1 MNLPTSLNKN
11 NHIYINMIVALIGIT
26 VTILALAAVF
36 TDPAKAAINPQINYQ
51 GKLTNNSNV
60 AVADGAYDIVFKLY
74 TQSASGTAIYT
85 ESWTDSALWTATG
98 ATTITTNSADCGGSG
113 YTKIAYTNET
123 REESVTAGQ
132 LLWNTTDKESAVIT
146 LAVPGS
152 NYLCVG
158 SPFNA
163 WDNGDDLTNRIYV
176 INGLFSVMMGTL
188 SNLSTVDFNQTLYL
202 GVKVGTDSE
211 MIPRKILGAVPG
223 AFEADKL
230 DGIDSTAF
238 LRSDTADTAQ
248 GAITFS
254 AISTGTGA
262 GAGGIYV
269 NPLSATADYT
279 LFGLAVNGAEK
290 LKIDE
295 DGDLTTQGDLIIDGG
310 QIGISGDTDLLSLAA
325 NLLTVNGNITSS
337 GGTFG
342 NIQVGITGD
351 NEIDT
356 SSGNLILDS
365 ASGTVQITDNL
376 DFDGSIIDFSTQN
389 TAFTLQAATN
399 ALNID
404 SNTFVIDAFNDRVGI
419 GTNTPATKLEVEIGS
434 TGAVTGLLVDQQD
447 LDQIGLQVSNAAN
460 ATASLLDLDVNSVSG
475 DIVNLDWGAA
485 RTQTG
490 ALIGTDLDFTNLTT
504 DGTNYL
510 YGLHINDP
518 VSNTASTQY
527 GVYVE
532 GANWDYGIYSASD
545 VYSSGLRAGNIQI
558 GITGDNEIDTS
569 SGNLILDSASGTV
582 QLTDNLDFDG
592 SIIDFSTQN
601 TAFTLIA
608 ATNALNIDSNTLVID
623 ASNDRVGIGTNT
635 PTEKL
640 EVAGNINP
648 ATTLAYNLGTVA
660 MDTTADVTFTG
671 AGGITNFDSLG
682 ISVAS
687 AGDVNG
693 DGYNDVIVGAYGYF
707 SFTGQAYI
715 YYGGASMN
723 NTADVTFTGAA
734 VSDYFGGSVASAG
747 DVNGDGFA
755 DVIVGAKGADGG
767 GVNRGQAYIYYGGAS
782 MNNTADVTFTGA
794 ANSDWL
800 GFSVAPAGD
809 VNGDGYA
816 DVIVGA
822 LYASTNNGQAYIY
835 YGGASMNNTADVTFT
850 GAADNDSFGF
860 SVAPAGDVNGDGYND
875 VIVGAKD
882 ASSTNGQAYI
892 YYGGASMNNTADVT
906 FTGVAAADDFGID
919 VASAGDVNGDGYNDV
934 IVGAYLAG
942 VGDIGEAYIYYGGVS
957 MNNTAD
963 VTFTNAADTNIGK
976 NIIASADDVNGDG
989 YDDVMAISDG
999 SAKVFY
1005 GGASMD
1011 NTADVTFA
1019 GADSVASAGDI
1030 NSDGYPDL
1038 IVGNSS
1044 ANGANGEAYI
1054 YQGSGNRWQSVF
1066 AQNFNA
1072 SRGLQIGD
1080 VTLDRYN
1087 LLTNN
1092 SIFGITTP
1100 NWEMDKLGVGS
1111 LQDLFVAN
1119 VITVSGSAEGT
1130 SALVLTAGDARVT
1143 NGDLI
1148 VTSGEAS
1155 VTSSTT
1161 TSDVLALTSMA
1172 DSTTG
1177 DIISITADKVSGTI
1191 IDIDISGTPT
1201 LTGNLTG
1208 MDMDLSTG
1216 SIVPGA
1222 FDLTALKLTLPSTG
1236 TGDHTFAKFIDGTT
1250 TLYDFDTTSGIF
1262 NVPVSF
1268 QSAGD
1273 VSLAYDLLFT
1283 NTSEAYIK
1291 SNGPLTLDIGDPN
1304 QNHDLTLKGS
1314 GTGSVVVQ
1322 EDTTDNN
1329 TVDTYKGLS
1338 VAATSASDTDAVDTI
1353 SGIYIDATQND
1364 ADANVYGIQVANLA
1378 GTAGTGVE
1386 YGIYQAGTGWDYG
1399 LYVEDQA
1406 YFGSNVRVGA
1416 AATNTD
1422 TLNVGGI
1429 MSMYETS
1436 GATMTTNFGK
1446 LYAKSADS
1454 KLYYMNDSGTEY
1466 DLTSIGDSDWTI
1478 SGSNMYSAV
1487 AGNVG
1492 IGQATPTAKL
1502 EVEIASDGGSTG
1514 LLVDQKDLD
1523 QITAQ
1528 LANASD
1534 ATASILDL
1542 DVNSV
1547 SGDIVNLDWGAA
1559 KTQTGAL
1566 IGTDLD
1572 FTNLTTDGTNY
1583 LYGLHINDPVSNT
1596 ASTQYGVYV
1605 EGTNWDY
1612 GIYSASDI
1620 YATGGKLGNIQVGIT
1635 GDNEIDTSSGN
1646 LTLDSASGTVTID
1659 DVAIVTG
1666 SAEGS
1671 NALTITAGDLRLTDG
1686 DLIVAGGEASI
1697 TSSTITSDVLAL
1709 TSVADSTTGD
1719 IISITADKVSGTII
1733 DIDISGTPTL
1743 TGNLTGLD
1751 MDLST
1756 GSIVPGAYD
1765 LTALKLTLPSSGT
1778 GDHTF
1783 AKFIDGSTTLYD
1795 FDETTAI
1802 FNVPVSIQSAG
1813 DVTLAYDLKF
1823 TNGSAAYIKSD
1834 GPLYIDAGDPDQ
1846 NHDLTLSASGEGAV
1860 IAKGRFAGE
1869 RGSTQT
1875 MADDGAVNADY
1886 LVQPVVGD
1894 NVDDALLDT
1903 DPAIEN
1909 GISGQLLIIE
1919 GTAAANQEVNLAD
1932 AAGVQLGA
1940 ANRVLGTNDTLLV
1953 YYNGTD
1959 WIELAYGNNDGA
1971 DLAEYYWT
1979 KDTDLKPGDLVALAE
1994 VAPGDLAADQA
2005 DCLDRRLEGV
2015 KRQMLKEQKELVGGE
2030 DLDNVNT
2037 EEKLD
2042 TIDQIKADAESVK
2055 VPDELVASITA
2066 QCQAENSSNILQ
2078 VRKTLPGDQAIVG
2091 IVSSSPALLIGGEME
2106 LRNKNLVPVGLAG
2119 RVPVQVTAEAGPV
2132 KRGDLL
2138 IPSPTVP
2145 GAVMKYDQKWL
2156 KEQMAYC
2163 WKATSGTA
2171 SLRGESLPNGQTNDE
2186 AISAGN
2192 NEIASPPD
2200 SGQAA
2205 RNDVATKSALIASQ
2219 AKEGET
2225 CLATLDEMPEEARA
2239 AVVER
2244 PLYDSQ
2250 NIPVIALALEDAAT
2264 GTATIMAMIKDGFL
2278 TGPTQRQVT
2287 GADNSVITLSIIEQN
2302 GALTLGTGDGQ
2313 INQTLPGLIQLA
2325 PDGTLI
2331 INKLKTSELE
2341 VQGGITIIDR
2351 ENGQPYCVF
2360 MSGGL
2365 MQTAPGKCLIFPAG
2379 LAGSAQ
2385 ESVEPPTSTPDDLTN
2400 IYNDWLN
2407 QNPDLADELNGLS
2420 PGATAGATTE
2430 EPAPA
2435 SEETESI
2442 PAAVDPL
2449 NFDQE
2454 LVLPIPSEPVV
2465 IGEPNVVP
2473 PVDLVP
2479 IDPAT
2484 TPSPALNPEQ
2494 AAAVGDI
2501 VNLLNTPDALTNE

>member
-1236 TGDHTFAKFIDGTT
+1236 AGDHTFAKFIDGTT

-1559 KTQTGAL
+1559 KTQTGNI

-1572 FTNLTTDGTNY
+1572 FTNLTTDGSSY
-1583 LYGLHINDPVSNT
+1583 LYGLRVNDPVSNT

>member
-1559 KTQTGAL
+1559 KTQTGNI

-1572 FTNLTTDGTNY
+1572 FTNLTTDGSSY
-1583 LYGLHINDPVSNT
+1583 LYGLRVNDPVSNT

>member
-1 MNLPTSLNKN
+1 MNNTADVTFTGVAAADDFGIDVASAGDVNGDGYNDVIVGAYLAGVGDIGEAYIYYGGVSMNNTADVTFTNAADTNIGKN
-11 NHIYINMIVALIGIT
+11 IIASADDINSDGYPDLIVGNSSANGANGEAYI
-26 VTILALAAVF
+26 
-36 TDPAKAAINPQINYQ
+36 YQ
-51 GKLTNNSNV
+51 GSGNRWQSVFAQNFNASRGLQIGDVTLDRYNLLTNNSIFGITTPNWEMDKLGVGSLQDLFVANV
-60 AVADGAYDIVFKLY
+60 ITVSGSAEGTSALVLTAGDARVTNGDLIVTSGEASVTSSTTTSDVLALTSMADSTTGDIISITADKV
-74 TQSASGTAIYT
+74 SGTIIDIDISGT
-85 ESWTDSALWTATG
+85 PTLTG
-98 ATTITTNSADCGGSG
+98 N
-113 YTKIAYTNET
+113 
-123 REESVTAGQ
+123 
-132 LLWNTTDKESAVIT
+132 
-146 LAVPGS
+146 
-152 NYLCVG
+152 
-158 SPFNA
+158 
-163 WDNGDDLTNRIYV
+163 LT
-176 INGLFSVMMGTL
+176 GMDMD
-188 SNLSTVDFNQTLYL
+188 LST
-202 GVKVGTDSE
+202 GS
-211 MIPRKILGAVPG
+211 IVPG
-223 AFEADKL
+223 AFDLTALKL
-230 DGIDSTAF
+230 T
-238 LRSDTADTAQ
+238 LP
-248 GAITFS
+248 
-254 AISTGTGA
+254 STGTGDHTFAKFIDGTTTLYDFDTTSGIFNVPVSFQSA
-262 GAGGIYV
+262 GDVSLAYDLLFTNTSEAYIKSNGPLTLDIGDPNQNHDLTLKGSGTGSVVVQEDTTDNNTVDTYKGLSVAATSASDTDAVDTISGIYID
-269 NPLSATADYT
+269 ATQNDADANVY
-279 LFGLAVNGAEK
+279 
-290 LKIDE
+290 
-295 DGDLTTQGDLIIDGG
+295 
-310 QIGISGDTDLLSLAA
+310 GIQVA
-325 NLLTVNGNITSS
+325 NLA
-337 GGTFG
+337 GTAGTGVEYGIYKAGTGWDYGLYVEDQAYFG
-342 NIQVGITGD
+342 SNVRVG
-351 NEIDT
+351 
-356 SSGNLILDS
+356 
-365 ASGTVQITDNL
+365 A
-376 DFDGSIIDFSTQN
+376 
-389 TAFTLQAATN
+389 AATN
-399 ALNID
+399 TDTLNVGGIMSMYQTSGATMTTNFGKLYAKSAD
-404 SNTFVIDAFNDRVGI
+404 SKLYYMNDSGTEYDLTSIGDSDWTISGSNMYSAVAGNVGI
-419 GTNTPATKLEVEIGS
+419 GQATPTAKLEVEIASDGGS
-434 TGAVTGLLVDQQD
+434 TGLLVDQKD
-447 LDQIGLQVSNAAN
+447 LDQITAQLANASD
-460 ATASLLDLDVNSVSG
+460 ATASILDLDVNSVSG

-485 RTQTG
+485 KTQTG

-682 ISVAS
+682 ISGAS

-1273 VSLAYDLLFT
+1273 
-1283 NTSEAYIK
+1283 
-1291 SNGPLTLDIGDPN
+1291 
-1304 QNHDLTLKGS
+1304 
-1314 GTGSVVVQ
+1314 
-1322 EDTTDNN
+1322 
-1329 TVDTYKGLS
+1329 
-1338 VAATSASDTDAVDTI
+1338 
-1353 SGIYIDATQND
+1353 
-1364 ADANVYGIQVANLA
+1364 
-1378 GTAGTGVE
+1378 
-1386 YGIYQAGTGWDYG
+1386 
-1399 LYVEDQA
+1399 
-1406 YFGSNVRVGA
+1406 
-1416 AATNTD
+1416 
-1422 TLNVGGI
+1422 
-1429 MSMYETS
+1429 
-1436 GATMTTNFGK
+1436 
-1446 LYAKSADS
+1446 
-1454 KLYYMNDSGTEY
+1454 
-1466 DLTSIGDSDWTI
+1466 
-1478 SGSNMYSAV
+1478 
-1487 AGNVG
+1487 
-1492 IGQATPTAKL
+1492 
-1502 EVEIASDGGSTG
+1502 
-1514 LLVDQKDLD
+1514 
-1523 QITAQ
+1523 
-1528 LANASD
+1528 
-1534 ATASILDL
+1534 
-1542 DVNSV
+1542 
-1547 SGDIVNLDWGAA
+1547 
-1559 KTQTGAL
+1559 
-1566 IGTDLD
+1566 
-1572 FTNLTTDGTNY
+1572 
-1583 LYGLHINDPVSNT
+1583 
-1596 ASTQYGVYV
+1596 
-1605 EGTNWDY
+1605 
-1612 GIYSASDI
+1612 
-1620 YATGGKLGNIQVGIT
+1620 
-1635 GDNEIDTSSGN
+1635 
-1646 LTLDSASGTVTID
+1646 
-1659 DVAIVTG
+1659 
-1666 SAEGS
+1666 
-1671 NALTITAGDLRLTDG
+1671 
-1686 DLIVAGGEASI
+1686 
-1697 TSSTITSDVLAL
+1697 
-1709 TSVADSTTGD
+1709 
-1719 IISITADKVSGTII
+1719 
-1733 DIDISGTPTL
+1733 
-1743 TGNLTGLD
+1743 
-1751 MDLST
+1751 
-1756 GSIVPGAYD
+1756 
-1765 LTALKLTLPSSGT
+1765 
-1778 GDHTF
+1778 
-1783 AKFIDGSTTLYD
+1783 
-1795 FDETTAI
+1795 
-1802 FNVPVSIQSAG
+1802 
-1813 DVTLAYDLKF
+1813 
-1823 TNGSAAYIKSD
+1823 
-1834 GPLYIDAGDPDQ
+1834 
-1846 NHDLTLSASGEGAV
+1846 
-1860 IAKGRFAGE
+1860 
-1869 RGSTQT
+1869 
-1875 MADDGAVNADY
+1875 
-1886 LVQPVVGD
+1886 
-1894 NVDDALLDT
+1894 
-1903 DPAIEN
+1903 
-1909 GISGQLLIIE
+1909 
-1919 GTAAANQEVNLAD
+1919 
-1932 AAGVQLGA
+1932 
-1940 ANRVLGTNDTLLV
+1940 
-1953 YYNGTD
+1953 
-1959 WIELAYGNNDGA
+1959 
-1971 DLAEYYWT
+1971 
-1979 KDTDLKPGDLVALAE
+1979 
-1994 VAPGDLAADQA
+1994 
-2005 DCLDRRLEGV
+2005 
-2015 KRQMLKEQKELVGGE
+2015 
-2030 DLDNVNT
+2030 
-2037 EEKLD
+2037 
-2042 TIDQIKADAESVK
+2042 
-2055 VPDELVASITA
+2055 
-2066 QCQAENSSNILQ
+2066 
-2078 VRKTLPGDQAIVG
+2078 
-2091 IVSSSPALLIGGEME
+2091 
-2106 LRNKNLVPVGLAG
+2106 
-2119 RVPVQVTAEAGPV
+2119 
-2132 KRGDLL
+2132 
-2138 IPSPTVP
+2138 
-2145 GAVMKYDQKWL
+2145 
-2156 KEQMAYC
+2156 
-2163 WKATSGTA
+2163 
-2171 SLRGESLPNGQTNDE
+2171 
-2186 AISAGN
+2186 
-2192 NEIASPPD
+2192 
-2200 SGQAA
+2200 
-2205 RNDVATKSALIASQ
+2205 
-2219 AKEGET
+2219 
-2225 CLATLDEMPEEARA
+2225 
-2239 AVVER
+2239 
-2244 PLYDSQ
+2244 
-2250 NIPVIALALEDAAT
+2250 
-2264 GTATIMAMIKDGFL
+2264 
-2278 TGPTQRQVT
+2278 
-2287 GADNSVITLSIIEQN
+2287 
-2302 GALTLGTGDGQ
+2302 
-2313 INQTLPGLIQLA
+2313 
-2325 PDGTLI
+2325 
-2331 INKLKTSELE
+2331 
-2341 VQGGITIIDR
+2341 
-2351 ENGQPYCVF
+2351 
-2360 MSGGL
+2360 
-2365 MQTAPGKCLIFPAG
+2365 
-2379 LAGSAQ
+2379 
-2385 ESVEPPTSTPDDLTN
+2385 
-2400 IYNDWLN
+2400 
-2407 QNPDLADELNGLS
+2407 
-2420 PGATAGATTE
+2420 
-2430 EPAPA
+2430 
-2435 SEETESI
+2435 
-2442 PAAVDPL
+2442 
-2449 NFDQE
+2449 
-2454 LVLPIPSEPVV
+2454 
-2465 IGEPNVVP
+2465 
-2473 PVDLVP
+2473 
-2479 IDPAT
+2479 
-2484 TPSPALNPEQ
+2484 
-2494 AAAVGDI
+2494 
-2501 VNLLNTPDALTNE
+2501 

>member
-545 VYSSGLRAGNIQI
+545 VYSSGGTFGNIQVGITGDNEIDTSSGNLILDSASGTVQITDNLDFDGSIIDFSTQNTAFTLQAATNALNIDSNTFVIDAFNDRVGIGTNTPATKLEVEIGSTGAVTGLLVDQQDLDQIGLQVSNASDATASILDLDVNSVSGDIVNLDWGAAKTQTGALIGTDLDFTNLTTDGTNYLYGLHINDPVSNTASSQYGVYVEGANWDYGIYSASDVYSSGLRAGNIQI

-693 DGYNDVIVGAYGYF
+693 DG
-707 SFTGQAYI
+707 
-715 YYGGASMN
+715 
-723 NTADVTFTGAA
+723 
-734 VSDYFGGSVASAG
+734 
-747 DVNGDGFA
+747 FA

-809 VNGDGYA
+809 VNGDGY
-816 DVIVGA
+816 
-822 LYASTNNGQAYIY
+822 T
-835 YGGASMNNTADVTFT
+835 
-850 GAADNDSFGF
+850 
-860 SVAPAGDVNGDGYND
+860 D

-1148 VTSGEAS
+1148 LTSCEAS

-1314 GTGSVVVQ
+1314 GPGSVVVQ

-1329 TVDTYKGLS
+1329 TVDSYKGLS

-1454 KLYYMNDSGTEY
+1454 KIYYMNDSGTEY

-1514 LLVDQKDLD
+1514 LLVDQKELD

-1559 KTQTGAL
+1559 KTQTGNI

-1572 FTNLTTDGTNY
+1572 FTNLTTDGSSY
-1583 LYGLHINDPVSNT
+1583 LYGLRVNDPVSNT

-1620 YATGGKLGNIQVGIT
+1620 YATGGKLGNIQVG
-1635 GDNEIDTSSGN
+1635 
-1646 LTLDSASGTVTID
+1646 
-1659 DVAIVTG
+1659 
-1666 SAEGS
+1666 
-1671 NALTITAGDLRLTDG
+1671 
-1686 DLIVAGGEASI
+1686 
-1697 TSSTITSDVLAL
+1697 
-1709 TSVADSTTGD
+1709 
-1719 IISITADKVSGTII
+1719 
-1733 DIDISGTPTL
+1733 
-1743 TGNLTGLD
+1743 
-1751 MDLST
+1751 
-1756 GSIVPGAYD
+1756 
-1765 LTALKLTLPSSGT
+1765 
-1778 GDHTF
+1778 
-1783 AKFIDGSTTLYD
+1783 
-1795 FDETTAI
+1795 
-1802 FNVPVSIQSAG
+1802 
-1813 DVTLAYDLKF
+1813 
-1823 TNGSAAYIKSD
+1823 
-1834 GPLYIDAGDPDQ
+1834 
-1846 NHDLTLSASGEGAV
+1846 
-1860 IAKGRFAGE
+1860 
-1869 RGSTQT
+1869 
-1875 MADDGAVNADY
+1875 
-1886 LVQPVVGD
+1886 
-1894 NVDDALLDT
+1894 
-1903 DPAIEN
+1903 
-1909 GISGQLLIIE
+1909 
-1919 GTAAANQEVNLAD
+1919 
-1932 AAGVQLGA
+1932 
-1940 ANRVLGTNDTLLV
+1940 
-1953 YYNGTD
+1953 
-1959 WIELAYGNNDGA
+1959 
-1971 DLAEYYWT
+1971 
-1979 KDTDLKPGDLVALAE
+1979 
-1994 VAPGDLAADQA
+1994 
-2005 DCLDRRLEGV
+2005 
-2015 KRQMLKEQKELVGGE
+2015 
-2030 DLDNVNT
+2030 
-2037 EEKLD
+2037 
-2042 TIDQIKADAESVK
+2042 
-2055 VPDELVASITA
+2055 
-2066 QCQAENSSNILQ
+2066 
-2078 VRKTLPGDQAIVG
+2078 
-2091 IVSSSPALLIGGEME
+2091 
-2106 LRNKNLVPVGLAG
+2106 
-2119 RVPVQVTAEAGPV
+2119 
-2132 KRGDLL
+2132 
-2138 IPSPTVP
+2138 
-2145 GAVMKYDQKWL
+2145 
-2156 KEQMAYC
+2156 
-2163 WKATSGTA
+2163 
-2171 SLRGESLPNGQTNDE
+2171 
-2186 AISAGN
+2186 
-2192 NEIASPPD
+2192 
-2200 SGQAA
+2200 
-2205 RNDVATKSALIASQ
+2205 
-2219 AKEGET
+2219 
-2225 CLATLDEMPEEARA
+2225 
-2239 AVVER
+2239 
-2244 PLYDSQ
+2244 
-2250 NIPVIALALEDAAT
+2250 
-2264 GTATIMAMIKDGFL
+2264 
-2278 TGPTQRQVT
+2278 
-2287 GADNSVITLSIIEQN
+2287 
-2302 GALTLGTGDGQ
+2302 
-2313 INQTLPGLIQLA
+2313 
-2325 PDGTLI
+2325 
-2331 INKLKTSELE
+2331 
-2341 VQGGITIIDR
+2341 
-2351 ENGQPYCVF
+2351 
-2360 MSGGL
+2360 
-2365 MQTAPGKCLIFPAG
+2365 
-2379 LAGSAQ
+2379 
-2385 ESVEPPTSTPDDLTN
+2385 
-2400 IYNDWLN
+2400 
-2407 QNPDLADELNGLS
+2407 
-2420 PGATAGATTE
+2420 
-2430 EPAPA
+2430 
-2435 SEETESI
+2435 
-2442 PAAVDPL
+2442 
-2449 NFDQE
+2449 
-2454 LVLPIPSEPVV
+2454 
-2465 IGEPNVVP
+2465 
-2473 PVDLVP
+2473 
-2479 IDPAT
+2479 
-2484 TPSPALNPEQ
+2484 
-2494 AAAVGDI
+2494 
-2501 VNLLNTPDALTNE
+2501 

>member
-1 MNLPTSLNKN
+1 
-11 NHIYINMIVALIGIT
+11 
-26 VTILALAAVF
+26 
-36 TDPAKAAINPQINYQ
+36 
-51 GKLTNNSNV
+51 
-60 AVADGAYDIVFKLY
+60 
-74 TQSASGTAIYT
+74 
-85 ESWTDSALWTATG
+85 
-98 ATTITTNSADCGGSG
+98 
-113 YTKIAYTNET
+113 
-123 REESVTAGQ
+123 
-132 LLWNTTDKESAVIT
+132 
-146 LAVPGS
+146 
-152 NYLCVG
+152 
-158 SPFNA
+158 
-163 WDNGDDLTNRIYV
+163 
-176 INGLFSVMMGTL
+176 
-188 SNLSTVDFNQTLYL
+188 
-202 GVKVGTDSE
+202 
-211 MIPRKILGAVPG
+211 
-223 AFEADKL
+223 
-230 DGIDSTAF
+230 
-238 LRSDTADTAQ
+238 
-248 GAITFS
+248 
-254 AISTGTGA
+254 
-262 GAGGIYV
+262 
-269 NPLSATADYT
+269 
-279 LFGLAVNGAEK
+279 
-290 LKIDE
+290 
-295 DGDLTTQGDLIIDGG
+295 
-310 QIGISGDTDLLSLAA
+310 
-325 NLLTVNGNITSS
+325 
-337 GGTFG
+337 
-342 NIQVGITGD
+342 
-351 NEIDT
+351 
-356 SSGNLILDS
+356 
-365 ASGTVQITDNL
+365 
-376 DFDGSIIDFSTQN
+376 
-389 TAFTLQAATN
+389 
-399 ALNID
+399 
-404 SNTFVIDAFNDRVGI
+404 
-419 GTNTPATKLEVEIGS
+419 
-434 TGAVTGLLVDQQD
+434 
-447 LDQIGLQVSNAAN
+447 
-460 ATASLLDLDVNSVSG
+460 
-475 DIVNLDWGAA
+475 
-485 RTQTG
+485 
-490 ALIGTDLDFTNLTT
+490 
-504 DGTNYL
+504 
-510 YGLHINDP
+510 
-518 VSNTASTQY
+518 
-527 GVYVE
+527 
-532 GANWDYGIYSASD
+532 
-545 VYSSGLRAGNIQI
+545 
-558 GITGDNEIDTS
+558 
-569 SGNLILDSASGTV
+569 
-582 QLTDNLDFDG
+582 
-592 SIIDFSTQN
+592 
-601 TAFTLIA
+601 
-608 ATNALNIDSNTLVID
+608 
-623 ASNDRVGIGTNT
+623 
-635 PTEKL
+635 
-640 EVAGNINP
+640 
-648 ATTLAYNLGTVA
+648 
-660 MDTTADVTFTG
+660 
-671 AGGITNFDSLG
+671 
-682 ISVAS
+682 
-687 AGDVNG
+687 
-693 DGYNDVIVGAYGYF
+693 
-707 SFTGQAYI
+707 
-715 YYGGASMN
+715 
-723 NTADVTFTGAA
+723 
-734 VSDYFGGSVASAG
+734 
-747 DVNGDGFA
+747 
-755 DVIVGAKGADGG
+755 
-767 GVNRGQAYIYYGGAS
+767 
-782 MNNTADVTFTGA
+782 
-794 ANSDWL
+794 
-800 GFSVAPAGD
+800 
-809 VNGDGYA
+809 
-816 DVIVGA
+816 
-822 LYASTNNGQAYIY
+822 
-835 YGGASMNNTADVTFT
+835 
-850 GAADNDSFGF
+850 
-860 SVAPAGDVNGDGYND
+860 
-875 VIVGAKD
+875 
-882 ASSTNGQAYI
+882 
-892 YYGGASMNNTADVT
+892 MNNTADVT

-976 NIIASADDVNGDG
+976 NIIASAD
-989 YDDVMAISDG
+989 
-999 SAKVFY
+999 
-1005 GGASMD
+1005 
-1011 NTADVTFA
+1011 
-1019 GADSVASAGDI
+1019 DI

-1559 KTQTGAL
+1559 KTQTGNI

-1572 FTNLTTDGTNY
+1572 FTNLTTDGSSY
-1583 LYGLHINDPVSNT
+1583 LYGLRVNDPVSNT

-1719 IISITADKVSGTII
+1719 LLSITADKVSGTII
-1733 DIDISGTPTL
+1733 DIDMSGTPTL

-1756 GSIVPGAYD
+1756 GSIVPGVYD
-1765 LTALKLTLPSSGT
+1765 LTALKLTLPSTGT

-1802 FNVPVSIQSAG
+1802 FNVPVTIQSAG

-1875 MADDGAVNADY
+1875 MADDGAGNADY

-1909 GISGQLLIIE
+1909 DISGQLLIIE
-1919 GTAAANQEVNLAD
+1919 STAAANQEVNLAD

-1994 VAPGDLAADQA
+1994 GAPGDLAADQA

-2015 KRQMLKEQKELVGGE
+2015 KRQMLKEQKELAGGE

-2055 VPDELVASITA
+2055 VQDELVASITA

-2219 AKEGET
+2219 AKECET

-2264 GTATIMAMIKDGFL
+2264 GTPTLMAMIKDGFL
-2278 TGPTQRQVT
+2278 TVPTQHQIT
-2287 GADNSVITLSIIEQN
+2287 DADNSVITLSIIEQN

-2420 PGATAGATTE
+2420 PGATASATTE
-2430 EPAPA
+2430 E
-2435 SEETESI
+2435 

-2465 IGEPNVVP
+2465 IDDPNIVQPADLMPIEP
-2473 PVDLVP
+2473 
-2479 IDPAT
+2479 T
-2484 TPSPALNPEQ
+2484 TTSPAVLNPEQ

>member
-1559 KTQTGAL
+1559 KTQTGNI

-1572 FTNLTTDGTNY
+1572 FTNLTTDGSSY
-1583 LYGLHINDPVSNT
+1583 LYGLRVNDPVSNT

-2420 PGATAGATTE
+2420 PGATASATTE

>member
-434 TGAVTGLLVDQQD
+434 TGAVTGLFVDQQD

-767 GVNRGQAYIYYGGAS
+767 GVNS
-782 MNNTADVTFTGA
+782 
-794 ANSDWL
+794 
-800 GFSVAPAGD
+800 
-809 VNGDGYA
+809 
-816 DVIVGA
+816 
-822 LYASTNNGQAYIY
+822 GQAYIY

-1314 GTGSVVVQ
+1314 GPGSVVVQ

-1329 TVDTYKGLS
+1329 TVDSYKGLS

-1547 SGDIVNLDWGAA
+1547 SGDIV
-1559 KTQTGAL
+1559 
-1566 IGTDLD
+1566 
-1572 FTNLTTDGTNY
+1572 
-1583 LYGLHINDPVSNT
+1583 
-1596 ASTQYGVYV
+1596 
-1605 EGTNWDY
+1605 
-1612 GIYSASDI
+1612 
-1620 YATGGKLGNIQVGIT
+1620 
-1635 GDNEIDTSSGN
+1635 
-1646 LTLDSASGTVTID
+1646 
-1659 DVAIVTG
+1659 
-1666 SAEGS
+1666 
-1671 NALTITAGDLRLTDG
+1671 
-1686 DLIVAGGEASI
+1686 
-1697 TSSTITSDVLAL
+1697 
-1709 TSVADSTTGD
+1709 
-1719 IISITADKVSGTII
+1719 
-1733 DIDISGTPTL
+1733 
-1743 TGNLTGLD
+1743 
-1751 MDLST
+1751 
-1756 GSIVPGAYD
+1756 
-1765 LTALKLTLPSSGT
+1765 
-1778 GDHTF
+1778 
-1783 AKFIDGSTTLYD
+1783 
-1795 FDETTAI
+1795 
-1802 FNVPVSIQSAG
+1802 
-1813 DVTLAYDLKF
+1813 
-1823 TNGSAAYIKSD
+1823 
-1834 GPLYIDAGDPDQ
+1834 
-1846 NHDLTLSASGEGAV
+1846 
-1860 IAKGRFAGE
+1860 
-1869 RGSTQT
+1869 
-1875 MADDGAVNADY
+1875 
-1886 LVQPVVGD
+1886 
-1894 NVDDALLDT
+1894 
-1903 DPAIEN
+1903 
-1909 GISGQLLIIE
+1909 
-1919 GTAAANQEVNLAD
+1919 
-1932 AAGVQLGA
+1932 
-1940 ANRVLGTNDTLLV
+1940 
-1953 YYNGTD
+1953 
-1959 WIELAYGNNDGA
+1959 
-1971 DLAEYYWT
+1971 
-1979 KDTDLKPGDLVALAE
+1979 
-1994 VAPGDLAADQA
+1994 
-2005 DCLDRRLEGV
+2005 
-2015 KRQMLKEQKELVGGE
+2015 
-2030 DLDNVNT
+2030 
-2037 EEKLD
+2037 
-2042 TIDQIKADAESVK
+2042 
-2055 VPDELVASITA
+2055 
-2066 QCQAENSSNILQ
+2066 
-2078 VRKTLPGDQAIVG
+2078 
-2091 IVSSSPALLIGGEME
+2091 
-2106 LRNKNLVPVGLAG
+2106 
-2119 RVPVQVTAEAGPV
+2119 
-2132 KRGDLL
+2132 
-2138 IPSPTVP
+2138 
-2145 GAVMKYDQKWL
+2145 
-2156 KEQMAYC
+2156 
-2163 WKATSGTA
+2163 
-2171 SLRGESLPNGQTNDE
+2171 
-2186 AISAGN
+2186 
-2192 NEIASPPD
+2192 
-2200 SGQAA
+2200 
-2205 RNDVATKSALIASQ
+2205 
-2219 AKEGET
+2219 
-2225 CLATLDEMPEEARA
+2225 
-2239 AVVER
+2239 
-2244 PLYDSQ
+2244 
-2250 NIPVIALALEDAAT
+2250 
-2264 GTATIMAMIKDGFL
+2264 
-2278 TGPTQRQVT
+2278 
-2287 GADNSVITLSIIEQN
+2287 
-2302 GALTLGTGDGQ
+2302 
-2313 INQTLPGLIQLA
+2313 
-2325 PDGTLI
+2325 
-2331 INKLKTSELE
+2331 
-2341 VQGGITIIDR
+2341 
-2351 ENGQPYCVF
+2351 
-2360 MSGGL
+2360 
-2365 MQTAPGKCLIFPAG
+2365 
-2379 LAGSAQ
+2379 
-2385 ESVEPPTSTPDDLTN
+2385 
-2400 IYNDWLN
+2400 
-2407 QNPDLADELNGLS
+2407 
-2420 PGATAGATTE
+2420 
-2430 EPAPA
+2430 
-2435 SEETESI
+2435 
-2442 PAAVDPL
+2442 
-2449 NFDQE
+2449 
-2454 LVLPIPSEPVV
+2454 
-2465 IGEPNVVP
+2465 
-2473 PVDLVP
+2473 
-2479 IDPAT
+2479 
-2484 TPSPALNPEQ
+2484 
-2494 AAAVGDI
+2494 
-2501 VNLLNTPDALTNE
+2501 

>member
-1 MNLPTSLNKN
+1 
-11 NHIYINMIVALIGIT
+11 
-26 VTILALAAVF
+26 
-36 TDPAKAAINPQINYQ
+36 
-51 GKLTNNSNV
+51 
-60 AVADGAYDIVFKLY
+60 
-74 TQSASGTAIYT
+74 
-85 ESWTDSALWTATG
+85 
-98 ATTITTNSADCGGSG
+98 
-113 YTKIAYTNET
+113 
-123 REESVTAGQ
+123 
-132 LLWNTTDKESAVIT
+132 
-146 LAVPGS
+146 
-152 NYLCVG
+152 
-158 SPFNA
+158 
-163 WDNGDDLTNRIYV
+163 
-176 INGLFSVMMGTL
+176 
-188 SNLSTVDFNQTLYL
+188 
-202 GVKVGTDSE
+202 
-211 MIPRKILGAVPG
+211 
-223 AFEADKL
+223 
-230 DGIDSTAF
+230 
-238 LRSDTADTAQ
+238 
-248 GAITFS
+248 
-254 AISTGTGA
+254 
-262 GAGGIYV
+262 
-269 NPLSATADYT
+269 
-279 LFGLAVNGAEK
+279 
-290 LKIDE
+290 
-295 DGDLTTQGDLIIDGG
+295 
-310 QIGISGDTDLLSLAA
+310 
-325 NLLTVNGNITSS
+325 
-337 GGTFG
+337 
-342 NIQVGITGD
+342 
-351 NEIDT
+351 
-356 SSGNLILDS
+356 
-365 ASGTVQITDNL
+365 
-376 DFDGSIIDFSTQN
+376 
-389 TAFTLQAATN
+389 
-399 ALNID
+399 
-404 SNTFVIDAFNDRVGI
+404 
-419 GTNTPATKLEVEIGS
+419 
-434 TGAVTGLLVDQQD
+434 
-447 LDQIGLQVSNAAN
+447 
-460 ATASLLDLDVNSVSG
+460 
-475 DIVNLDWGAA
+475 
-485 RTQTG
+485 
-490 ALIGTDLDFTNLTT
+490 
-504 DGTNYL
+504 
-510 YGLHINDP
+510 
-518 VSNTASTQY
+518 
-527 GVYVE
+527 
-532 GANWDYGIYSASD
+532 
-545 VYSSGLRAGNIQI
+545 
-558 GITGDNEIDTS
+558 
-569 SGNLILDSASGTV
+569 
-582 QLTDNLDFDG
+582 
-592 SIIDFSTQN
+592 
-601 TAFTLIA
+601 
-608 ATNALNIDSNTLVID
+608 
-623 ASNDRVGIGTNT
+623 
-635 PTEKL
+635 
-640 EVAGNINP
+640 
-648 ATTLAYNLGTVA
+648 
-660 MDTTADVTFTG
+660 
-671 AGGITNFDSLG
+671 
-682 ISVAS
+682 
-687 AGDVNG
+687 
-693 DGYNDVIVGAYGYF
+693 
-707 SFTGQAYI
+707 
-715 YYGGASMN
+715 
-723 NTADVTFTGAA
+723 
-734 VSDYFGGSVASAG
+734 
-747 DVNGDGFA
+747 
-755 DVIVGAKGADGG
+755 
-767 GVNRGQAYIYYGGAS
+767 
-782 MNNTADVTFTGA
+782 
-794 ANSDWL
+794 
-800 GFSVAPAGD
+800 
-809 VNGDGYA
+809 
-816 DVIVGA
+816 
-822 LYASTNNGQAYIY
+822 
-835 YGGASMNNTADVTFT
+835 
-850 GAADNDSFGF
+850 
-860 SVAPAGDVNGDGYND
+860 
-875 VIVGAKD
+875 
-882 ASSTNGQAYI
+882 
-892 YYGGASMNNTADVT
+892 MNNTADVT

-1236 TGDHTFAKFIDGTT
+1236 TGDHTFAKFIDG
-1250 TLYDFDTTSGIF
+1250 
-1262 NVPVSF
+1262 
-1268 QSAGD
+1268 
-1273 VSLAYDLLFT
+1273 
-1283 NTSEAYIK
+1283 
-1291 SNGPLTLDIGDPN
+1291 
-1304 QNHDLTLKGS
+1304 
-1314 GTGSVVVQ
+1314 
-1322 EDTTDNN
+1322 
-1329 TVDTYKGLS
+1329 
-1338 VAATSASDTDAVDTI
+1338 
-1353 SGIYIDATQND
+1353 
-1364 ADANVYGIQVANLA
+1364 
-1378 GTAGTGVE
+1378 
-1386 YGIYQAGTGWDYG
+1386 
-1399 LYVEDQA
+1399 
-1406 YFGSNVRVGA
+1406 
-1416 AATNTD
+1416 
-1422 TLNVGGI
+1422 
-1429 MSMYETS
+1429 
-1436 GATMTTNFGK
+1436 
-1446 LYAKSADS
+1446 
-1454 KLYYMNDSGTEY
+1454 
-1466 DLTSIGDSDWTI
+1466 
-1478 SGSNMYSAV
+1478 
-1487 AGNVG
+1487 
-1492 IGQATPTAKL
+1492 
-1502 EVEIASDGGSTG
+1502 
-1514 LLVDQKDLD
+1514 
-1523 QITAQ
+1523 
-1528 LANASD
+1528 
-1534 ATASILDL
+1534 
-1542 DVNSV
+1542 
-1547 SGDIVNLDWGAA
+1547 
-1559 KTQTGAL
+1559 
-1566 IGTDLD
+1566 
-1572 FTNLTTDGTNY
+1572 
-1583 LYGLHINDPVSNT
+1583 
-1596 ASTQYGVYV
+1596 
-1605 EGTNWDY
+1605 
-1612 GIYSASDI
+1612 
-1620 YATGGKLGNIQVGIT
+1620 
-1635 GDNEIDTSSGN
+1635 
-1646 LTLDSASGTVTID
+1646 
-1659 DVAIVTG
+1659 
-1666 SAEGS
+1666 
-1671 NALTITAGDLRLTDG
+1671 
-1686 DLIVAGGEASI
+1686 
-1697 TSSTITSDVLAL
+1697 
-1709 TSVADSTTGD
+1709 
-1719 IISITADKVSGTII
+1719 
-1733 DIDISGTPTL
+1733 
-1743 TGNLTGLD
+1743 
-1751 MDLST
+1751 
-1756 GSIVPGAYD
+1756 
-1765 LTALKLTLPSSGT
+1765 
-1778 GDHTF
+1778 
-1783 AKFIDGSTTLYD
+1783 STTLYD

-1802 FNVPVSIQSAG
+1802 FNVPVTIQSAG

-1846 NHDLTLSASGEGAV
+1846 NHDLTLSDSGEGAV

-1875 MADDGAVNADY
+1875 MADDGAGNADY

-2015 KRQMLKEQKELVGGE
+2015 KRQMLKEQKELAGGE

-2264 GTATIMAMIKDGFL
+2264 GTATI
-2278 TGPTQRQVT
+2278 
-2287 GADNSVITLSIIEQN
+2287 
-2302 GALTLGTGDGQ
+2302 
-2313 INQTLPGLIQLA
+2313 
-2325 PDGTLI
+2325 
-2331 INKLKTSELE
+2331 
-2341 VQGGITIIDR
+2341 
-2351 ENGQPYCVF
+2351 
-2360 MSGGL
+2360 
-2365 MQTAPGKCLIFPAG
+2365 
-2379 LAGSAQ
+2379 
-2385 ESVEPPTSTPDDLTN
+2385 
-2400 IYNDWLN
+2400 
-2407 QNPDLADELNGLS
+2407 
-2420 PGATAGATTE
+2420 
-2430 EPAPA
+2430 
-2435 SEETESI
+2435 
-2442 PAAVDPL
+2442 
-2449 NFDQE
+2449 
-2454 LVLPIPSEPVV
+2454 
-2465 IGEPNVVP
+2465 
-2473 PVDLVP
+2473 
-2479 IDPAT
+2479 
-2484 TPSPALNPEQ
+2484 
-2494 AAAVGDI
+2494 
-2501 VNLLNTPDALTNE
+2501 

>member
-794 ANSDWL
+794 A
-800 GFSVAPAGD
+800 
-809 VNGDGYA
+809 
-816 DVIVGA
+816 
-822 LYASTNNGQAYIY
+822 
-835 YGGASMNNTADVTFT
+835 
-850 GAADNDSFGF
+850 DNDSFGF

-919 VASAGDVNGDGYNDV
+919 VASAGDVNGDGYHDV

-1314 GTGSVVVQ
+1314 GTGSVVLQ

-1605 EGTNWDY
+1605 EGANWDY
-1612 GIYSASDI
+1612 GIYSASDV
-1620 YATGGKLGNIQVGIT
+1620 YSSGLRAGNIQIGIT

-1646 LTLDSASGTVTID
+1646 LILDSASGTVQLTDNLDFDGSIID
-1659 DVAIVTG
+1659 FSTQNTAFTLIAAT
-1666 SAEGS
+1666 
-1671 NALTITAGDLRLTDG
+1671 NALNIDSNTLVIDASNDRVGIGTNTPTEKLE
-1686 DLIVAGGEASI
+1686 VAGNINPA
-1697 TSSTITSDVLAL
+1697 TTLAYNL
-1709 TSVADSTTGD
+1709 GTVAMDT
-1719 IISITADKVSGTII
+1719 TADVTFTGAGGITNFDSLG
-1733 DIDISGTPTL
+1733 ISG
-1743 TGNLTGLD
+1743 
-1751 MDLST
+1751 
-1756 GSIVPGAYD
+1756 A
-1765 LTALKLTLPSSGT
+1765 
-1778 GDHTF
+1778 
-1783 AKFIDGSTTLYD
+1783 
-1795 FDETTAI
+1795 
-1802 FNVPVSIQSAG
+1802 SAG
-1813 DVTLAYDLKF
+1813 DVNGDGYNDVIVGAYGYFSF
-1823 TNGSAAYIKSD
+1823 TGQAYIYYGGASMNNTADVTFTGAAVSD
-1834 GPLYIDAGDPDQ
+1834 YFGGSVASAGDVNGDGFA
-1846 NHDLTLSASGEGAV
+1846 DV
-1860 IAKGRFAGE
+1860 IVGAKGADGGGVN
-1869 RGSTQT
+1869 RGQAYIYYGGASMNNT
-1875 MADDGAVNADY
+1875 ADV
-1886 LVQPVVGD
+1886 
-1894 NVDDALLDT
+1894 T
-1903 DPAIEN
+1903 F
-1909 GISGQLLIIE
+1909 
-1919 GTAAANQEVNLAD
+1919 T
-1932 AAGVQLGA
+1932 GA
-1940 ANRVLGTNDTLLV
+1940 ANSDWLGFS
-1953 YYNGTD
+1953 
-1959 WIELAYGNNDGA
+1959 
-1971 DLAEYYWT
+1971 
-1979 KDTDLKPGDLVALAE
+1979 
-1994 VAPGDLAADQA
+1994 VAPAGDVNGDGYADVIVGALYASTNNGQAYIYYGGASMNNTADVTFTGAADNDSFGFSVA
-2005 DCLDRRLEGV
+2005 PAGD
-2015 KRQMLKEQKELVGGE
+2015 
-2030 DLDNVNT
+2030 VN
-2037 EEKLD
+2037 
-2042 TIDQIKADAESVK
+2042 
-2055 VPDELVASITA
+2055 
-2066 QCQAENSSNILQ
+2066 
-2078 VRKTLPGDQAIVG
+2078 GDGYNDVIVG
-2091 IVSSSPALLIGGEME
+2091 AY
-2106 LRNKNLVPVGLAG
+2106 LAG
-2119 RVPVQVTAEAGPV
+2119 
-2132 KRGDLL
+2132 
-2138 IPSPTVP
+2138 
-2145 GAVMKYDQKWL
+2145 
-2156 KEQMAYC
+2156 
-2163 WKATSGTA
+2163 
-2171 SLRGESLPNGQTNDE
+2171 
-2186 AISAGN
+2186 
-2192 NEIASPPD
+2192 
-2200 SGQAA
+2200 
-2205 RNDVATKSALIASQ
+2205 
-2219 AKEGET
+2219 
-2225 CLATLDEMPEEARA
+2225 
-2239 AVVER
+2239 
-2244 PLYDSQ
+2244 
-2250 NIPVIALALEDAAT
+2250 
-2264 GTATIMAMIKDGFL
+2264 
-2278 TGPTQRQVT
+2278 
-2287 GADNSVITLSIIEQN
+2287 
-2302 GALTLGTGDGQ
+2302 
-2313 INQTLPGLIQLA
+2313 
-2325 PDGTLI
+2325 
-2331 INKLKTSELE
+2331 
-2341 VQGGITIIDR
+2341 
-2351 ENGQPYCVF
+2351 
-2360 MSGGL
+2360 
-2365 MQTAPGKCLIFPAG
+2365 
-2379 LAGSAQ
+2379 
-2385 ESVEPPTSTPDDLTN
+2385 
-2400 IYNDWLN
+2400 
-2407 QNPDLADELNGLS
+2407 
-2420 PGATAGATTE
+2420 
-2430 EPAPA
+2430 
-2435 SEETESI
+2435 
-2442 PAAVDPL
+2442 
-2449 NFDQE
+2449 
-2454 LVLPIPSEPVV
+2454 
-2465 IGEPNVVP
+2465 
-2473 PVDLVP
+2473 
-2479 IDPAT
+2479 
-2484 TPSPALNPEQ
+2484 
-2494 AAAVGDI
+2494 VGDI
-2501 VNLLNTPDALTNE
+2501 GEAYIYYGGVSMNNTADVTFTNAADTNIGKNIIASADDVNGDGYDDVMAISDGSAKVF